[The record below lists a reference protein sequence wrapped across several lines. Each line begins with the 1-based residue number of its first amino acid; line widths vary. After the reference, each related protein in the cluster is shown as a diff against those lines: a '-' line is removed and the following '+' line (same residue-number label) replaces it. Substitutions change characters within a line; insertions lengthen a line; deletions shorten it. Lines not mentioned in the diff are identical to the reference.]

1 MSGLLTKVRIDRR
14 TDRPTLSF
22 WREIDPAYYKGF
34 EGNEAN
40 VSAGIDEFFDMQ
52 LIDWS
57 ILGFTCMKAFPQYQV
72 ISLDST
78 SQATHVETCCYVVW
92 IKERN
97 LYQWSTNRG
106 RAAALVKFQ
115 TSIAVKNLEIFT
127 VIITTCQN
135 IYQAVNRIYSC
146 SFSLQDMKVCS
157 RTSTRMRWSMNFH
170 IPFNYCSSPLLAQ
183 FST

>member
-1 MSGLLTKVRIDRR
+1 MSGPLTKVRIDRL
-14 TDRPTLSF
+14 TLSF
-22 WREIDPAYYKGF
+22 RREVGSAYYKRF
-34 EGNEAN
+34 KGNEAK
-40 VSAGIDEFFDMQ
+40 VSGIDEF
-52 LIDWS
+52 LKCSWS

-78 SQATHVETCCYVVW
+78 SQAMHVETCCYVVW

-97 LYQWSTNRG
+97 LYQWSTNRR

-157 RTSTRMRWSMNFH
+157 RTSTRMR
-170 IPFNYCSSPLLAQ
+170 
-183 FST
+183 